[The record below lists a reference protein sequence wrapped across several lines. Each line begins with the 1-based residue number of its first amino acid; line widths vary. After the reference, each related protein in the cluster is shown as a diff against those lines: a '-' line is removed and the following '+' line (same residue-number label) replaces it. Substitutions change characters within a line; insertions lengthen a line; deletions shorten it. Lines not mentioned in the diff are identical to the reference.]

1 MKFQIP
7 KAQKEYVMLLI
18 YNFIINTFSLFL
30 IKIKI
35 KVRNEIKIRVS
46 NLVKYVTWQLL
57 NNRLNY

>member
-46 NLVKYVTWQLL
+46 NLVKYVT
-57 NNRLNY
+57 